1 MDDRHP
7 AYDDRHPAYDNGVL
21 RITETASPAGLAITG
36 EIDEGTYPALVTS
49 LHDIAERH
57 HEFHLDLSGV
67 SYCDLAGLRA
77 IVRLVGDGSAGPVRR
92 VQLDHVPHHVRMALT
107 VTGWD
112 ALPGLAVEPLPSWPG
127 PWRVSRAR
135 PSPPTSG
142 AAGRCARRRPA
153 GGSPGG

>member
-21 RITETASPAGLAITG
+21 RIIETASPAGLAIAG
-36 EIDEGTYPALVTS
+36 EIDEATYPALVTS

-67 SYCDLAGLRA
+67 SYCDLVGLRA
-77 IVRLVGDGSAGPVRR
+77 IVRLADGGHAGPMRKVR
-92 VQLDHVPHHVRMALT
+92 LHNVPHHMRVALA

-112 ALPGLAVEPLPSWPG
+112 ALPGLAVQPLPE
-127 PWRVSRAR
+127 
-135 PSPPTSG
+135 
-142 AAGRCARRRPA
+142 
-153 GGSPGG
+153 

>member
-21 RITETASPAGLAITG
+21 RITPTASAAGLAITG
-36 EIDEGTYPALVTS
+36 EIDEATYPALVTS
-49 LHDIAERH
+49 LHDVADRH

-77 IVRLVGDGSAGPVRR
+77 IVRLADHGSAGPVRR
-92 VQLDHVPHHVRMALT
+92 VLLHNVPHHMRVALA

-112 ALPGLAVEPLPSWPG
+112 ALPGLTVEPLLS
-127 PWRVSRAR
+127 
-135 PSPPTSG
+135 
-142 AAGRCARRRPA
+142 
-153 GGSPGG
+153 

>member
-7 AYDDRHPAYDNGVL
+7 VYDDRHPAYDNGVL
-21 RITETASPAGLAITG
+21 RITETARPAGLEIAG
-36 EIDEGTYPALVTS
+36 EIDEATYPALVTS

-77 IVRLVGDGSAGPVRR
+77 IVRLADHGGAGPLRHVR
-92 VQLDHVPHHVRMALT
+92 LHNVPHHMRVALA

-112 ALPGLAVEPLPSWPG
+112 ALPGLAVEPLPS
-127 PWRVSRAR
+127 
-135 PSPPTSG
+135 
-142 AAGRCARRRPA
+142 
-153 GGSPGG
+153 

>member
-36 EIDEGTYPALVTS
+36 EIDEATYPALVTS
-49 LHDIAERH
+49 LHDIAERY

-77 IVRLVGDGSAGPVRR
+77 IVRLAGDGSAGPVRR
-92 VQLDHVPHHVRMALT
+92 VQLDHVPHHMRVALT

-112 ALPGLAVEPLPSWPG
+112 ALPGLAVEPLPS
-127 PWRVSRAR
+127 
-135 PSPPTSG
+135 
-142 AAGRCARRRPA
+142 
-153 GGSPGG
+153 

>member
-7 AYDDRHPAYDNGVL
+7 ACGDRPPAYDNGVL
-21 RITETASPAGLAITG
+21 RITETAGPAGLAITG
-36 EIDEGTYPALVTS
+36 EIDEATYPALVTT

-77 IVRLVGDGSAGPVRR
+77 IVRLADDSHAGPVRR
-92 VQLDHVPHHVRMALT
+92 VLLHNVPHHMRVALA

-112 ALPGLAVEPLPSWPG
+112 ALPGLAVESLPS
-127 PWRVSRAR
+127 
-135 PSPPTSG
+135 
-142 AAGRCARRRPA
+142 
-153 GGSPGG
+153 